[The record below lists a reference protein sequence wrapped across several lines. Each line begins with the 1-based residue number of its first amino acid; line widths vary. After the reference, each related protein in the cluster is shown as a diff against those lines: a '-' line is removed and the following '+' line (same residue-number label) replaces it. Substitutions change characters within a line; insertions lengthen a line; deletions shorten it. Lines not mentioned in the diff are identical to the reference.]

1 MTRALAP
8 TPRVPAQPLVWRRPS
23 SQLIDLLRRLPFRRP
38 RWMRGPRLERV
49 VTAPRIAT
57 PRLVLRPHR
66 SSDASD
72 WYSLQSDQNVLRYL
86 PWPPRSRRASRRHLR
101 HRTRHIRLE
110 QVGDF
115 MALAV
120 ELDGRLIGDVSLHLR
135 EVDARRR
142 RAEIGWIIGT
152 EWAGRG
158 YAMEAARAMLGLA
171 FETLEAR
178 YVTAV
183 MDPDNERS
191 HLLARRLGFL
201 DIADTGGERTLIL
214 SREQFRRSRRDV
226 ATHLTLP

>member
-8 TPRVPAQPLVWRRPS
+8 THRVPAQPLVWRRPS
-23 SQLIDLLRRLPFRRP
+23 SQLLDLLRRLPLRRP

-49 VTAPRIAT
+49 VTAPRIET
-57 PRLVLRPHR
+57 PRLKLRPHR
-66 SSDASD
+66 SADASA
-72 WYSLQSDQNVLRYL
+72 WYVLQSDPNVLRYL

-110 QVGDF
+110 QAGDF
-115 MALAV
+115 LALAV

-135 EVDARRR
+135 EVDPRGR
-142 RAEIGWIIGT
+142 RAEIGWLIGT

-158 YAMEAARAMLGLA
+158 FATEAARAMLKFA
-171 FETLEAR
+171 FDTLEAR

-191 HLLARRLGFL
+191 HVLARRLGFL
-201 DIADTGGERTLIL
+201 DIADAGGERTLLL
-214 SREQFRRSRRDV
+214 SREQFRRCSQRRDSV
-226 ATHLTLP
+226 

>member
-1 MTRALAP
+1 
-8 TPRVPAQPLVWRRPS
+8 
-23 SQLIDLLRRLPFRRP
+23 
-38 RWMRGPRLERV
+38 MRGPRLERV
-49 VTAPRIAT
+49 VTAPRMQT

-66 SSDASD
+66 SADSSD
-72 WYSLQSDQNVLRYL
+72 WYAVQSDPNVLRYL

-110 QVGDF
+110 QAGDF

-135 EVDARRR
+135 EVEPRGR

-152 EWAGRG
+152 DWAGRG
-158 YAMEAARAMLGLA
+158 YATEAARAMLQFA
-171 FETLEAR
+171 FDTLGAR

-183 MDPDNERS
+183 MDVDNKRS

-201 DIADTGGERTLIL
+201 DIADTGGERTLLL
-214 SREQFRRSRRDV
+214 SREQFRRSSQRRS
-226 ATHLTLP
+226 AH